1 MMLLTLGSSIL
12 QVAFQCHDIVEAI
25 PYFQIWECLFL
36 VHMNNAALNFV
47 LLPFFGNSFVRTS
60 SAQFIILI
68 AASLKKLFR
77 SIVDDNLMSLQM
89 IMIAT
94 ECN

>member
-60 SAQFIILI
+60 I
-68 AASLKKLFR
+68 R
-77 SIVDDNLMSLQM
+77 SIYHSHCSIVKKTLSQH
-89 IMIAT
+89 
-94 ECN
+94 C